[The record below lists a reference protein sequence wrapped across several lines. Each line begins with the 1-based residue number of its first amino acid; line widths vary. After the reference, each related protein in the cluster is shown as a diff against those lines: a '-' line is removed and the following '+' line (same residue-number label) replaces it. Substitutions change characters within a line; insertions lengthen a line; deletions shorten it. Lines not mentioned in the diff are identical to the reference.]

1 MEPQTLEQIMGALE
15 DIAREIEA
23 YFYALSPQLFFAGTA
38 ERWSP
43 AHHLQH
49 LVQSIN
55 PLVMALVAPKL
66 LIRVVGGSPG
76 QQRSYAEVRGEYL
89 AALAN
94 GVRASGAYVPRL
106 GEASGEEG
114 QAKVLQAFSHA
125 NQRLLAVLDRW
136 SEATLDAYA
145 LPHPVLGKLS
155 AREMLFFTLYHNRH
169 HLEGV
174 RKLGQ
179 AAVSD

>member
-1 MEPQTLEQIMGALE
+1 MEPQTWQEITESLE
-15 DIAREIEA
+15 DTAGEIEG
-23 YFYALSPQLFFAGTA
+23 YFSAIAPQPFFAGTP
-38 ERWSP
+38 EDWSP

-66 LIRVVGGSPG
+66 LIRVVGGSPR
-76 QQRSYAEVRGEYL
+76 QQRSYAQVRSQYQ
-89 AALAN
+89 AALAK
-94 GVRASGAYVPRL
+94 GAKASGAYVPRL

-114 QAKVLQAFSHA
+114 KAKVLQAFNHA
-125 NQRLLAVLDRW
+125 NHRLVAVLDRW
-136 SEATLDAYA
+136 DEGSLDEYA

-155 AREMLFFTLYHNRH
+155 AREMMFFTLYHNRH

-174 RKLGQ
+174 RSRLGEGRG
-179 AAVSD
+179 